1 MPNSNFNLRKI
12 APEVMLLLKKE
23 AAKQKT
29 SINSLLLKIIDQG
42 LGIAQTTKKTI
53 FHDLDHLAGTW
64 NSKEKKE
71 FDDNI
76 KSFENIDEE
85 LWL

>member
-1 MPNSNFNLRKI
+1 MPASNFNLRKI

-23 AAKQKT
+23 AVKQKI
-29 SINSLLLKIIDQG
+29 SINSLILKIIDQG
-42 LGIAQTTKKTI
+42 LGITHPVKKVI
-53 FHDLDHLAGTW
+53 FHDLDYLAGTW
-64 NSKEKKE
+64 SNKEKKE

-76 KSFENIDEE
+76 KPFENIDEE

>member
-1 MPNSNFNLRKI
+1 MSNSNFNLRKI

-23 AAKQKT
+23 AVKQKI
-29 SINSLLLKIIDQG
+29 SINSLILKIIDQG
-42 LGIAQTTKKTI
+42 LGISHPMKKTT
-53 FHDLDHLAGTW
+53 FHDLDYLAGTW

-71 FDDNI
+71 FDDSV
-76 KSFENIDEE
+76 KSFQNIDME